1 MNSSD
6 PRTVSAVVRRDRARK
21 RLRGVTAGAGVLG
34 LAVAGGLAFTLPS
47 STHTSASAA
56 SAKTG
61 SGSSSSHAT
70 RSSRSS
76 SSTGS
81 SSTGIL
87 VRQPAV
93 VQLGIGQR
101 HLGRLMMPAP
111 GTAEPAAADWL
122 ALGTQVWLLVT
133 DPAQLAEGRRLLEA
147 DLAAVDQAC
156 SRFRPD
162 SELMRLGADGA
173 PPVNALEV
181 SALLA
186 EAIAVALRAAR
197 LTDGDVD
204 PTVAD
209 AMSALG
215 YDRDFSLLP
224 AVGPPVRLT
233 VRAVPGWRQ
242 VGLDEQ
248 ARLLTLPRGVHLDL
262 GATAKAWAADRAA
275 ARLAGTLGCG
285 VLVGLGGDISVAGPP
300 PEGGWRIRVQ
310 DITGRPEDPPEG
322 PAAVVAIAGG
332 GLATSST
339 TARRWRRGGD
349 VLHHILDPRTGL
361 PAPVHWRTVS
371 VAAATC
377 VDANTASTAAIIR
390 GPQALDWLS
399 NLGLPAR
406 LVDTAGTVRTV
417 GGWPAERH

>member
-1 MNSSD
+1 MS
-6 PRTVSAVVRRDRARK
+6 P
-21 RLRGVTAGAGVLG
+21 
-34 LAVAGGLAFTLPS
+34 
-47 STHTSASAA
+47 
-56 SAKTG
+56 
-61 SGSSSSHAT
+61 
-70 RSSRSS
+70 
-76 SSTGS
+76 
-81 SSTGIL
+81 
-87 VRQPAV
+87 
-93 VQLGIGQR
+93 
-101 HLGRLMMPAP
+101 P
-111 GTAEPAAADWL
+111 GTASPGAAAPGHASAGTGEPAAADWQ

-133 DPAQLAEGRRLLEA
+133 DPGQLAEARRLLEA
-147 DLAAVDQAC
+147 DLTAVDQAC

-162 SELMRLGADGA
+162 SELMQLGTDGPGPA
-173 PPVNALEV
+173 STGPASTGPANTGPANTVEV
-181 SALLA
+181 SPLLA

-197 LTDGDVD
+197 MTDGDVD

-209 AMSALG
+209 AMSDLG

-248 ARLLTLPRGVHLDL
+248 ARRLTLPRGVHLDL

-275 ARLAGTLGCG
+275 SRLAGALGCG

-300 PEGGWRIRVQ
+300 PPDGWRIRVQ
-310 DITGRPEDPPEG
+310 DITGRPEDPPSG
-322 PAAVVAIAGG
+322 PAAVVAIRDG

-339 TARRWRRGGD
+339 TARRWRRGRD

-361 PAPVHWRTVS
+361 PAAVHWRTVS
-371 VAAATC
+371 VAAASC

-417 GGWPAERH
+417 GGWPAESH

>member
-1 MNSSD
+1 MCPS
-6 PRTVSAVVRRDRARK
+6 
-21 RLRGVTAGAGVLG
+21 GTASPG
-34 LAVAGGLAFTLPS
+34 
-47 STHTSASAA
+47 AA
-56 SAKTG
+56 SPGHAS
-61 SGSSSSHAT
+61 SG
-70 RSSRSS
+70 
-76 SSTGS
+76 
-81 SSTGIL
+81 
-87 VRQPAV
+87 
-93 VQLGIGQR
+93 
-101 HLGRLMMPAP
+101 P
-111 GTAEPAAADWL
+111 GEPAAADWQ

-133 DPAQLAEGRRLLEA
+133 DPGQLTEGRRLLEA

-162 SELMRLGADGA
+162 SELMRLGADGPGPA
-173 PPVNALEV
+173 SAGSAGTGSAGTGSAGTVQV
-181 SALLA
+181 SPLLA

-197 LTDGDVD
+197 MTDGDVD

-215 YDRDFSLLP
+215 YDRDFPLLP
-224 AVGPPVRLT
+224 AMGPPVRLT

-275 ARLAGTLGCG
+275 SRLAGVLGCG
-285 VLVGLGGDISVAGPP
+285 VLVGLGGDIAVAGPP

-310 DITGRPEDPPEG
+310 DITGRPEDQPQG
-322 PAAVVAIAGG
+322 PAAVVAIREG

-361 PAPVHWRTVS
+361 PAPEHWRTVS
-371 VAAATC
+371 VAAASC
-377 VDANTASTAAIIR
+377 ADANTASTAAIIR

-406 LVDTAGTVRTV
+406 LVDKGGTVRTV
-417 GGWPAERH
+417 GGWPAETH